1 MYTLCMHMCTIC
13 ACMCMLHTRQVH
25 HRTIYI
31 CCNHTR
37 TAPVCLKNMLPHNA
51 LDRPQHE
58 LCKYMAKREHPSSI
72 PSSETH
78 PQTHRSPYRNW
89 SRSCSPLVCFMYVCM
104 HACMHVC
111 MYVCMHA
118 CMYDG
123 WPSQEHQPL
132 HDLAR
137 MVDTYIISTY
147 IYVYMYIYIYMY
159 VYTYMYI
166 HVYVYTYMYI
176 HLYVYNTCIYVHVH
190 INIYIYIYYVCV
202 CHVGLLDGWCFFVP
216 RCSKQVSSLSTSCSP
231 WGPSE
236 WLVGW

>member
-104 HACMHVC
+104 YA
-111 MYVCMHA
+111 CMHA
-118 CMYDG
+118 CMYACMHVWRLTFTRTSASSWLGQNG
-123 WPSQEHQPL
+123 W
-132 HDLAR
+132 
-137 MVDTYIISTY
+137 YIYHIY
-147 IYVYMYIYIYMY
+147 IHICIYVYICMYTHICI
-159 VYTYMYI
+159 YTYMYTHI
-166 HVYVYTYMYI
+166 CIYTYMYTT
-176 HLYVYNTCIYVHVH
+176 HVYMYTCI
-190 INIYIYIYYVCV
+190 
-202 CHVGLLDGWCFFVP
+202 
-216 RCSKQVSSLSTSCSP
+216 
-231 WGPSE
+231 
-236 WLVGW
+236 